1 MDLRTGPAYLV
12 GWGAHHPKG
21 RLSNDELVARV
32 DTSHEWLDE
41 KVGIDER
48 RVAGPGDTS
57 AGLGATALELALT
70 GAGATASDLDLIVAS
85 HSVDDFEIPALAARI
100 AYLVGSAAF
109 GFDVGAACSGWLV
122 GLDVADAMLATGRA
136 TTVAVVAAERA
147 TLGAH
152 PDDRASVVFFG
163 DGAGAAILR
172 RSPPARG
179 LEVVDR
185 IHWSDN
191 REHAA
196 VTQTR
201 GGYFA
206 MDATVT
212 RTWVERAMVDAAR
225 ALLDRNQLTP
235 PEVRGLVG
243 HQANL
248 RLLERFAAALGV
260 APERHW
266 HNVEWAGNTFSAGA
280 PSALAEA
287 LDREAPELRDGDP
300 ILVVTVGA
308 GLNVMATLLRW
319 IDT

>member
-12 GWGAHHPKG
+12 GWGAHHPDG
-21 RLSNDELVARV
+21 RLTNDALVARI
-32 DTSHEWLDE
+32 DTSHAWLDE

-48 RVAGPGDTS
+48 RVAGPEDTS
-57 AGLGATALELALT
+57 ASLGTVALEQALAR
-70 GAGATASDLDLIVAS
+70 AGAAASDLDLIIAT
-85 HSVDDFEIPALAARI
+85 HSVDDFEMPALAARVGD
-100 AYLVGSAAF
+100 LVGSDAF

-172 RSPPARG
+172 LDPPARG

-196 VTQTR
+196 VTQPR
-201 GGYFA
+201 GGSFA
-206 MDATVT
+206 MDATAT
-212 RTWVERAMVDAAR
+212 RTWVERAMVDAAN
-225 ALLDRNQLTP
+225 ALLDRNHLTAT
-235 PEVRGLVG
+235 ELRGLVG

-287 LDREAPELRDGDP
+287 LDREASDLHPGDP

-308 GLNVMATLLRW
+308 GLNVVATLLRW
-319 IDT
+319 TAT